1 MQVYKFRL
9 IDSDGVVLMLESSCE
24 HLAFI
29 TLGALVVDIED
40 WEIF

>member
-1 MQVYKFRL
+1 METYKFRL
-9 IDSDGVVLMLESSCE
+9 IESGTVVLMLESTCE

-29 TLGALVVDIED
+29 TLGALVADIED